1 MKYKFEAWAD
11 DIGVSFATNENIMWQ
26 QENGLLGKSAK
37 LLHIVHADTHEEA
50 MTEHHS
56 KMGWEPYK
64 PMGEVKLC
72 PKGCGSCFYPE
83 GSGECPKCGKIC

>member
-11 DIGVSFATNENIMWQ
+11 DDGVSLVASDNVKWQ
-26 QENGLLGKSAK
+26 QENNLLGKHAK
-37 LLHIVHADTHEEA
+37 FLHSIEADTHEEA
-50 MTEHHS
+50 MAVHHI

-64 PMGEVKLC
+64 PMGEAKSC
-72 PKGCGSCFYPE
+72 PKGCGAYFYPE